1 MEMSK
6 DTIEISDLGLAAA
19 LVCQSVR
26 LLGTRQD
33 DDGRVHFIFMNNVRT
48 EEQIR
53 NYWNDAMIVKAREY
67 FDATKT
73 LKNRIYS
80 ER

>member
-1 MEMSK
+1 MDK
-6 DTIEISDLGLAAA
+6 ATIEISDLGLAAA
-19 LVCQSVR
+19 LVCRSIK

-33 DDGRVHFIFMNNVRT
+33 DDGRVHFIFMHTRDT
-48 EEQIR
+48 DQDIKD
-53 NYWNDAMIVKAREY
+53 YWNDTLIVRAREY
-67 FDATKT
+67 FDNTKM